1 MRWRTDIILARD
13 YDFGERGDVDMFP
26 EHFLWGGAVSANQ
39 CEGAFDEEGKGISIQ
54 DVLPKGLKGGM
65 TEEPVKENL
74 KLKGIDFYHR
84 YKEDLKMMAEM
95 GFKVFRTSIAW
106 SRIFP
111 RGDEEKPNQKGI
123 EFYHN
128 LFAECRKYGI
138 EPLVTLSHYE
148 TPLYLAEKYDGWRSR
163 KMIDFYKTY
172 VKAVFEEYKDEVK
185 YWLTFNEINSILES
199 PFMSGAIMTPKDELT
214 EEQLY
219 QAAHHE
225 LLASAIVV
233 KKGHEINPEFQIG
246 CMCSFVPFYPY
257 SCNPEDVMT
266 AAECMHERFYF
277 SDVHMRGHYPAYAKK
292 EWEREGTKPQML
304 PEDEKIL
311 AEGKCDYLGFSYY
324 MTNAVKADA
333 KKDTT
338 ESLDGSSP
346 YSVPNPY
353 VKASDWGWQIDPV
366 GLRYALVTLYERYE
380 APLFIVENGFGAI
393 DVLKEDK
400 TCDDDYRI
408 AYLREHITE
417 MKKAVELDGVDLIGY
432 TPWGCID
439 LVSFTTGEMKK
450 RYGFIYVDIDN
461 EGNGSGNRYKK
472 KSFDWYKNVIRSNGE
487 EL

>member
-185 YWLTFNEINSILES
+185 VGGGNVVDKEGFMYLVEAGADFVKVGIGGGSICITREQKGIGRGQATALIEVCQARQEYFEKTGIYIPICSDGGLVHDYHMVLALAMGADFLMMGRYFARFDES
-199 PFMSGAIMTPKDELT
+199 PTKKLSMGNTYVKEYWGEGSNRAQNWQRYDMGGKESLKFEEGVDSYVPYAGKLKDNLNVT
-214 EEQLY
+214 LGKIK
-219 QAAHHE
+219 AT
-225 LLASAIVV
+225 
-233 KKGHEINPEFQIG
+233 
-246 CMCSFVPFYPY
+246 MCSCGSITIPQLQ
-257 SCNPEDVMT
+257 ET
-266 AAECMHERFYF
+266 A
-277 SDVHMRGHYPAYAKK
+277 
-292 EWEREGTKPQML
+292 
-304 PEDEKIL
+304 KITL
-311 AEGKCDYLGFSYY
+311 
-324 MTNAVKADA
+324 V
-333 KKDTT
+333 
-338 ESLDGSSP
+338 SST
-346 YSVPNPY
+346 S
-353 VKASDWGWQIDPV
+353 
-366 GLRYALVTLYERYE
+366 
-380 APLFIVENGFGAI
+380 IVEGGAH
-393 DVLKEDK
+393 DVILKETK
-400 TCDDDYRI
+400 I
-408 AYLREHITE
+408 
-417 MKKAVELDGVDLIGY
+417 
-432 TPWGCID
+432 
-439 LVSFTTGEMKK
+439 
-450 RYGFIYVDIDN
+450 
-461 EGNGSGNRYKK
+461 
-472 KSFDWYKNVIRSNGE
+472 
-487 EL
+487 